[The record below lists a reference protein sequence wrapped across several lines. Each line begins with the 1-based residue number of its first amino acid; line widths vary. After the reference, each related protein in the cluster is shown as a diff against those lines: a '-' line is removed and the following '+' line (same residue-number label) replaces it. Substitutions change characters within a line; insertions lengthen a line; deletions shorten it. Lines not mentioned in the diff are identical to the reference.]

1 MIERVW
7 KQYNGSVFIRW
18 ASASVKDSSWE
29 WALEFSGALSR
40 SKLRLFHL
48 ITGRLIVRPSVR
60 SKLIPTFL
68 CSCLFWSSRVWQS
81 VMEEVRTSVLLICG
95 ARAFFFLF
103 FPPSSPLNLWFLR
116 TQHEWQAPAQNLTR
130 CSEPVKSLGVHH
142 LCAWRA
148 KCHVIIITISQR
160 ASVSVRICT
169 CVCVCAW

>member
-18 ASASVKDSSWE
+18 ASANVKDSSRE

-40 SKLRLFHL
+40 SKLCLFHL

-60 SKLIPTFL
+60 SKLIPAFL

-95 ARAFFFLF
+95 ARAFFFSF
-103 FPPSSPLNLWFLR
+103 FPPSSPLNLRFLR

-130 CSEPVKSLGVHH
+130 CSEASEIARCPPSVCVTCQMPCHH
-142 LCAWRA
+142 HHHQSMRISLCANLY
-148 KCHVIIITISQR
+148 
-160 ASVSVRICT
+160 
-169 CVCVCAW
+169 VCVCAW